1 MAFELTILGSNS
13 ALPAHG
19 RHPTSQILNVND
31 RLFMI
36 DCGEATQIQLMR
48 YRIKFNKIEHIFISH
63 LHGDHYFGLIG
74 LITSYSLNQR
84 TAPIHIFCPQGLE
97 EIIGTMLRHS
107 DTQLGFPLVFH
118 AFVPENGKVV
128 FEDAGIRVES
138 LVMKH
143 RIPCSG
149 FVFRE
154 KHREH
159 NILKEKIE
167 EYKLTIED
175 ILAIKQGQDLLLA
188 DGRLVPNSELTA
200 PKPHLR
206 SYAFCTDTLYNEDIL
221 PYIQEVDLLYHEATF
236 DHNKLDRA
244 VETFHSTTIQC
255 GTIATKAM
263 AKKLLI
269 GHFSSRYT
277 DLNLLLDETQTVFPN
292 THLATEGEV
301 FSVER
306 G

>member
-13 ALPAHG
+13 AIPAHG

-48 YRIKFNKIEHIFISH
+48 YKIRFNKIDHIFISH

-84 TAPIHIFCPQGLE
+84 TNPLHVFGPEGLE
-97 EIIGTMLRHS
+97 EIIHTMLRHS
-107 DTQLGFPLVFH
+107 DTQLGYPLLFH
-118 AFVPENGKVV
+118 AFAPENGKVV
-128 FEDAGIRVES
+128 FEDAGLRVES

-143 RIPCSG
+143 RISCSG

-154 KHREH
+154 KQREL
-159 NILKEKIE
+159 NIVKEKID
-167 EYKLTIED
+167 EYQLTIDD

-188 DGRLVPNSELTA
+188 DGRLIPKSELVA

-206 SYAFCTDTLYNEDIL
+206 SYAFCSDTLYNEDIL
-221 PYIQEVDLLYHEATF
+221 PFIQEVDLLYHDTTF
-236 DHNKLDRA
+236 DHGKLDRA
-244 VETFHSTTIQC
+244 VETFHSTTIQS
-255 GTIATKAM
+255 GTLAVKAN
-263 AKKLLI
+263 AKQLLI

-277 DLNLLLDETQTVFPN
+277 DLNILLDETHTVFAN
-292 THLATEGEV
+292 AHLATEGEV
-301 FSVER
+301 FGVER